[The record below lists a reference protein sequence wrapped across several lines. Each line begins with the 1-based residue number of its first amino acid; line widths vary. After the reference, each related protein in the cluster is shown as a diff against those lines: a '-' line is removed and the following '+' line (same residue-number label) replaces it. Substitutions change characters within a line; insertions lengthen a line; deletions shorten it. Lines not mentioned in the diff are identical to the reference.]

1 MKYAVAVTET
11 LLRTVVVEASNEN
24 EAIDKVQAAYD
35 EEKIV
40 LDYDDY
46 DGEMEIICNGT
57 IREEDVA
64 YYQILGEEE

>member
-57 IREEDVA
+57 ISEEDVA
-64 YYQILGEEE
+64 YYQILDEEE